1 MSLIAEAM
9 KQLQVYSFLHS
20 SDGEVFCELFDKIH
34 ELVIM
39 HDPSKNQVNIT
50 SQWTKCMNIHDKFE
64 EAFNTIKAR
73 GSAESN
79 IFECWNNFLSNKTS
93 VLRDLTNLF
102 EMLIGTCNYRQLAV
116 L

>member
-50 SQWTKCMNIHDKFE
+50 SQWTKYMNIHDKFE
-64 EAFNTIKAR
+64 EAFNTIKTR
-73 GSAESN
+73 GSAERN